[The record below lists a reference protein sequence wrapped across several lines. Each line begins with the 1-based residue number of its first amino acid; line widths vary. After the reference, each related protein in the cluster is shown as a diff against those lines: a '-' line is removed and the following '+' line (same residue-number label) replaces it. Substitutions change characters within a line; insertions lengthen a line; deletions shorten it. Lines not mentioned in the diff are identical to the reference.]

1 MFATRRK
8 IFCSISWKH
17 EKQVEWASDLQTS
30 HYWFYNIIETS
41 WKRQDFL
48 IVGQSISWIW
58 RSLKSYTCESRTS
71 TLYKCMCNHL
81 ARGNQKKGMN
91 VNTKT
96 DISKARVCP
105 SNSKRFKDKRNKGR
119 RSDFKCNYCNNLGH
133 STDHCWVLHP
143 NLKPKFARDNKAD

>member
-1 MFATRRK
+1 
-8 IFCSISWKH
+8 
-17 EKQVEWASDLQTS
+17 
-30 HYWFYNIIETS
+30 
-41 WKRQDFL
+41 
-48 IVGQSISWIW
+48 
-58 RSLKSYTCESRTS
+58 
-71 TLYKCMCNHL
+71 
-81 ARGNQKKGMN
+81 MN

-96 DISKARVCP
+96 DISKARVYL